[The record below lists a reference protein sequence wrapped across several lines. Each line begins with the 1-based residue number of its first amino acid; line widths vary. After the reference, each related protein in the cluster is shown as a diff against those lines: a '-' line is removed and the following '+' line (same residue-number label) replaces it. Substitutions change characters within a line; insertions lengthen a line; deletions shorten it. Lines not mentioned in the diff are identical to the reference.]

1 VTGNAEKYRM
11 AREHKEIE
19 GIKKVKGFRGL
30 EEYQGLSRSPKDG
43 VIHLFDW
50 LPIFYGN
57 LKRR

>member
-1 VTGNAEKYRM
+1 MVI
-11 AREHKEIE
+11 EHKEIE

-50 LPIFYGN
+50 RPIFCGN